1 MIESLLPVP
10 TDDWGLD
17 PVCSVTPG
25 GTILRRGWQAETA
38 KTCPWNDLSRM
49 NGPLYL
55 FRS

>member
-49 NGPLYL
+49 NGALYV
-55 FRS
+55 F